1 MQNTG
6 ERAAEKADNKGGGNG
21 KPRVYARTNQQPEDH
36 TAGDDRPLHGE
47 VGKIKNG
54 IGDVVPHR
62 EDRIHK
68 AIL

>member
-1 MQNTG
+1 MEQA
-6 ERAAEKADNKGGGNG
+6 RNKPRKHSGRSCDEQR